1 MRAFRALI
9 FATDMVFSR
18 WQKSR
23 HDDGLDQSRDPR
35 SLRRNPLVWVAVI
48 GAIVLYTQ
56 TDGNSLFGN
65 LSDAQPEAIHLSDVG
80 GPFTLTDHTGQ
91 RVSDQDFRGS
101 FMLVYFGYSY
111 CPDVCPTDLLVMSH
125 AVNMLGDAGEKVQPI
140 FITVDPARDTVASL
154 ADYVPNFHPRLK
166 GLTGSEAEINA
177 ATRAYKVYFKLGEE
191 KEAPDDYPTE
201 HTEIIYLMG
210 PDGEF
215 LDHFQHGR
223 QPAEIA
229 QLIGQYL

>member
-1 MRAFRALI
+1 MDFL
-9 FATDMVFSR
+9 R
-18 WQKSR
+18 WQKPR
-23 HDDGLDQSRDPR
+23 HNDGLDKYRDPR

-56 TDGNSLFGN
+56 TDNNSFFGN
-65 LSDAQPEAIHLSDVG
+65 LNDAQLEANQLGDIG
-80 GPFTLTDHTGQ
+80 GSFTLTDHTGQ
-91 RVSDQDFRGS
+91 RVTDQDFRGS

-125 AVNMLGDAGEKVQPI
+125 AVDMLGDAGEKVQLV
-140 FITVDPARDTVASL
+140 FITVDPARDTVSSL

-166 GLTGSEAEINA
+166 GLTGSEAEIA
-177 ATRAYKVYFKLGEE
+177 AAALAYKAYFKIGEE
-191 KEAPDDYPTE
+191 TETADDYSIK

-215 LDHFQHGR
+215 LDHFQNGR
-223 QPAEIA
+223 PAEVA
-229 QLIGQYL
+229 QLIGQHL

>member
-9 FATDMVFSR
+9 FTGDMVFSR
-18 WQKSR
+18 WQKRR

-65 LSDAQPEAIHLSDVG
+65 LNDAQREAIHLSDVG